1 MVNYKDREKHLTLI
15 KDVLN
20 YIFASNASSDLVL
33 KGGTAL
39 LLFYGLNRFS
49 EDIDLDA
56 TSVNLKNL
64 LGAYASKRGYK
75 LRVTKDSDHGKR
87 YMIDYDE
94 GASLKVEV
102 SYRHRKLKQS
112 DISVVG
118 NVRVYTLDRLLKSK
132 IVAFLSDNRN
142 KIRDLYDIAH
152 IYFNTDIVITEDL
165 KDRLEDMFH
174 YNNLERI
181 DYVIDN
187 HKDEIIP
194 EGDEEE
200 IRLAM
205 YNILDDLSSD
215 NDDDEPPL
223 NKSNLFT

>member
-1 MVNYKDREKHLTLI
+1 MVNYTDKEKHLTLI
-15 KDVLN
+15 KDVLS
-20 YIFASNASSDLVL
+20 YIFSSSASSDLVL

-64 LGAYASKRGYK
+64 LATYASKKGYK
-75 LRVTKDSDHGKR
+75 LRVTKDSEHVKR
-87 YMIDYDE
+87 YMIDYDT
-94 GASLKVEV
+94 GGSLKVEV
-102 SYRHRKLKQS
+102 FYRHRKLRQS
-112 DISVVG
+112 DINVVSG
-118 NVRVYTLDRLLKSK
+118 VRVYTLERLLKTK
-132 IVAFLSDNRN
+132 IVAFLSANRN

-152 IYFNTDIVITEDL
+152 IYFNTDIEITDDL

-181 DYVIDN
+181 DYIIDN

-194 EGDEEE
+194 HGDEEE

-205 YNILDDLSSD
+205 YNILEDLSSD
-215 NDDDEPPL
+215 DNPPL